1 MDGQPWKELGS
12 NRRSR
17 PPRPGGISL
26 ANPRSSPSSNAGAKT
41 PHGQE
46 HRLTPSR
53 DSSPLWAYKDRFLR
67 EFDPQ
72 ANLAI
77 YRQSTK
83 PPRYRRQC
91 STAPPFWS
99 HDASPRTNFR
109 YQAAQFVGRSLA
121 RANLSPE
128 DVRRGLCLDE
138 PVGHI
143 KRSTTLTGLLDL
155 TDALVNQEDRSA
167 RWLVAVSVFIPRRSG
182 LGVPRYCR

>member
-1 MDGQPWKELGS
+1 MDHPLDATVRSMDGQPWKELGS

-72 ANLAI
+72 ANLAV

-83 PPRYRRQC
+83 PSRYRRQC

-99 HDASPRTNFR
+99 HDASTRTNFR
-109 YQAAQFVGRSLA
+109 YQAAQFVGRSGGRS
-121 RANLSPE
+121 RASTYRPRTSDAASALMSLWVTSNG
-128 DVRRGLCLDE
+128 RR
-138 PVGHI
+138 
-143 KRSTTLTGLLDL
+143 R
-155 TDALVNQEDRSA
+155 
-167 RWLVAVSVFIPRRSG
+167 
-182 LGVPRYCR
+182 